1 MSTEFKSLSEIIK
14 DRRSVR
20 KYDSTYIIQ
29 REEIEEILR
38 GATLAPSSSN
48 LQPWRFVVVEDQAAK
63 KELCS
68 IAYNQEQV
76 EKASAVIAVL
86 GDLEMFKS
94 AEKVYQSAY
103 ESGFMTEE
111 NRKKMTE
118 NTVNLYSKAT
128 DEMRKNIANYD
139 AGLVSMQIMLLA
151 KDRGYDTVP
160 MSGFN
165 KEKFVERFN
174 IPERFYPIVLIP
186 IGKAAAPAHPTTRLP
201 LEDVLLKYVN

>member
-14 DRRSVR
+14 DRHSVR
-20 KYDSTYIIQ
+20 NYDPSYIIQ

-63 KELCS
+63 KELRS

-76 EKASAVIAVL
+76 EMASAVIVVL

-94 AEKVYQSAY
+94 AEKVYQSALV
-103 ESGFMTEE
+103 SGFMTEE
-111 NRKKMTE
+111 NRKKMID
-118 NTVNLYSKAT
+118 NTINLYSKAS

-139 AGLVSMQIMLLA
+139 AGLVSMQIMLIA

-165 KEKFVERFN
+165 KEKFVEKFN
-174 IPERFYPIVLIP
+174 IPNRFYPIVLIP

-201 LEDVLLKYVN
+201 LEEVLLKYIN

>member
-14 DRRSVR
+14 DRHSVR
-20 KYDSTYIIQ
+20 NYDPSYIIQ

-63 KELCS
+63 KELRS

-76 EKASAVIAVL
+76 EMASAVIVVL

-94 AEKVYQSAY
+94 AEKVYQSAA

-111 NRKKMTE
+111 NRKKMTD
-118 NTVNLYSKAT
+118 NTVNLYSKAS

-139 AGLVSMQIMLLA
+139 AGLVSMQIMLIA

-165 KEKFVERFN
+165 KEKFVEKFN
-174 IPERFYPIVLIP
+174 IPNRFYPIVLIP

-201 LEDVLLKYVN
+201 LEEVLLKYIN